1 MDVAYIIIRHPA
13 SHDSTSATAQR
24 NIAAFAFNPGRC
36 FQREQGESSLAT
48 DVIIAALGQTLE
60 KRASP
65 RRRLTIG
72 RDYKHVMFVSRYI
85 AKRRVLLRQHGHV

>member
-1 MDVAYIIIRHPA
+1 MSCDTPYTTAVAVAAMDIAYIIIRHPA

-48 DVIIAALGQTLE
+48 DVIIAALGETLE
-60 KRASP
+60 KRAMQSP
-65 RRRLTIG
+65 
-72 RDYKHVMFVSRYI
+72 
-85 AKRRVLLRQHGHV
+85 